1 VEKAVEKTMTA
12 ACVFIGCRQEDILS
26 MQWNRSTAIGLA
38 SASCTLCHGDG
49 MRIVHKTRETP
60 CNCVFRS
67 IFRACYN
74 RFRECVALGDQ
85 TKAVSLEYGR
95 GCRPG
100 GHTYSRKREEFL
112 ADFCLV
118 SRRVLEDSEYHIF
131 RYFFLLGADWKLCC
145 RQLKIDR
152 GTFFHQVYRVEQI
165 LGREFA
171 ELEPYA
177 LYPLNEYFGGVVK
190 KEAVRP
196 ISVQPIRT
204 RPEPRFPLRLSA

>member
-1 VEKAVEKTMTA
+1 
-12 ACVFIGCRQEDILS
+12 

-38 SASCTLCHGDG
+38 SGSCTLCHGDG
-49 MRIVHKTRETP
+49 MRPIHKTRETP

-85 TKAVSLEYGR
+85 TKAVSLDHG
-95 GCRPG
+95 GGSRPG
-100 GHTYSRKREEFL
+100 GHTYSRKREEFIC
-112 ADFCLV
+112 DFSLV
-118 SRRVLEDSEYHIF
+118 SRRVLEDSEYRVF

-152 GTFFHQVYRVEQI
+152 GTFFHEVYRVEQI

-177 LYPLNEYFGGVVK
+177 LYPLNEYFGGVIK
-190 KEAVRP
+190 KDAGR
-196 ISVQPIRT
+196 SLLAHPIRT
-204 RPEPRFPLRLSA
+204 RTEPRFPLPLSA

>member
-1 VEKAVEKTMTA
+1 
-12 ACVFIGCRQEDILS
+12 

-38 SASCTLCHGDG
+38 SGSCTLCHGDG
-49 MRIVHKTRETP
+49 MRPIHKTRETP

-85 TKAVSLEYGR
+85 TKAVSLDHG
-95 GCRPG
+95 GGSRPG
-100 GHTYSRKREEFL
+100 GHTYSRKREEFI
-112 ADFCLV
+112 ADFSLV
-118 SRRVLEDSEYHIF
+118 SRRVLEDSEYRIF

-145 RQLKIDR
+145 RQLKMAR
-152 GTFFHQVYRVEQI
+152 GTFFHDVYRVEQI

-190 KEAVRP
+190 KEAAHSLLASPMRVR
-196 ISVQPIRT
+196 T
-204 RPEPRFPLRLSA
+204 EPRFPLPLSA